1 MLPSIL
7 GMSTRIRIQIWDLKN
22 KTQPF
27 LELSLP
33 QGLPLGLQL
42 DPMILIGSD
51 LTNKITQTLYICLLL
66 PQCIY
71 FITLADLTLQ
81 IILDILDV

>member
-51 LTNKITQTLYICLLL
+51 LTNKITQTLYIIVYYCHSV
-66 PQCIY
+66 
-71 FITLADLTLQ
+71 FI
-81 IILDILDV
+81 I

>member
-66 PQCIY
+66 QQCIY